1 MENGIPIIS
10 KNWKQRIIGSVKSQN
25 GNRWHDFRVIPP
37 TYLCP
42 MQHREIFSPKY
53 FRDIA
58 KQYDLGRDVPGLTI
72 ADFKSSVECSPTSK
86 IM

>member
-1 MENGIPIIS
+1 
-10 KNWKQRIIGSVKSQN
+10 
-25 GNRWHDFRVIPP
+25 
-37 TYLCP
+37 